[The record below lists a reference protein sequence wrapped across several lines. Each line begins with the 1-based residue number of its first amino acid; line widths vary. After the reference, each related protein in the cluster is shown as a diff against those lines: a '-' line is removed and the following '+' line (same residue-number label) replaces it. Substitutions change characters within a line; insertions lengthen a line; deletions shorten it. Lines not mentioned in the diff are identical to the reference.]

1 QISQA
6 SIPTADSDAV
16 VRSHLSD
23 LPTEPGDVV
32 LRLLHTADW
41 HLGRRFPSF
50 PEEAQKKLSRAR
62 MDVIAT
68 ILNVARR
75 NSVDAVLCAGDLFDD
90 PTPAQDFWEG
100 LAATFRNQGAS
111 HPPVFLVPGNHDP
124 LTSES
129 VWSKDHP
136 FRSQLPKWVHVVDD
150 DEFFYELAPG
160 AILYARPCRSKA

>member
-1 QISQA
+1 MEGQIPRA
-6 SIPTADSDAV
+6 SVPTTDGETI
-16 VRSHLSD
+16 VRGDLSN

-50 PEEAQKKLSRAR
+50 PEDAQKKLSRAR

-68 ILNVARR
+68 ILDVARR
-75 NSVDAVLCAGDLFDD
+75 RAVNAVLCAGDLFDD
-90 PTPAQDFWEG
+90 PSPAADFWEG
-100 LAATFRNQGAS
+100 LARTFRDRTRP

-129 VWSKDHP
+129 VWAPGHP
-136 FRSQLPKWVHVVDD
+136 FRAQIPAWVHVVDRD
-150 DEFFYELAPG
+150 DFTFELGPDAV
-160 AILYARPCRSKA
+160 LY

>member
-1 QISQA
+1 MARRISRATVQG
-6 SIPTADSDAV
+6 SNSDATV
-16 VRSHLSD
+16 SSGVQTHTSES
-23 LPTEPGDVV
+23 GDVV

-90 PTPAQDFWEG
+90 PTPAPDFWRG
-100 LAATFRNQGAS
+100 LADTFQKQGGT
-111 HPPVFLVPGNHDP
+111 HPPMFLVPGNHDP
-124 LTSES
+124 LT
-129 VWSKDHP
+129 P
-136 FRSQLPKWVHVVDD
+136 
-150 DEFFYELAPG
+150 
-160 AILYARPCRSKA
+160 